1 MNTGPQRWLRSGV
14 LTLGALILLLGGQS
28 VAAESKEASPSKEAP
43 PSKEEP
49 PEFRFDFGLF
59 GGGHF
64 FDNNHSLGRGP
75 ADPAANIQESPAEI
89 SPKSGGVFGGRL
101 GLHFNRWIGLEA
113 EVDATPTKTRAP
125 RPDNQQTTK
134 MWVFGYRGSVIVNL
148 TDSYQFQ
155 PFILAGYGGLT
166 SLVSDSNV
174 VPGSTWGFMHAG
186 LGFKV
191 GFTPWTG
198 LRVDG
203 RIMAPWTALSPVIPQ
218 GSRIGY
224 SGPDFEVL
232 GSLFVNFGEIE
243 KVHIYS
249 TVIRQPK
256 TGDRDGDG
264 IPDNVDKCPDQP
276 EDKDGFQDEDGCP
289 DLDNDGDGI
298 PDAID
303 KCPNEPEDKDGFQ
316 DEDGCPDPDND
327 GDGIPDIIDKCPNE
341 PETFNNYQ
349 DADGCP
355 DEVPAAVKK
364 FTGVIEGINF
374 KTASADILPGSYV
387 LLDRAAKVLQDYP
400 DVGLEI
406 SGHTDNR
413 GKADYN
419 RDLSQRRAD
428 AVKTYFVTRGVA
440 SERLQSIGYGPTRPI
455 ANNKTQ
461 SGRATNRRTEFRL
474 IDVPP
479 ERKEDC
485 KSVNLGDAR
494 LGFGTVCDPDSKKN
508 ETCKELICLRG
519 TKKEGG
525 LVQTP
530 SGLTKGF
537 PKTTVEGKVDFWI
550 WERGS
555 WKSGACDDV
564 KLELDG
570 SIYGGSSGF
579 GPRFVPVP
587 DIRKLIE
594 EKLTECHRKIR

>member
-1 MNTGPQRWLRSGV
+1 MKTGPQRWLRSGV
-14 LTLGALILLLGGQS
+14 LTLGAFILLLGGQS
-28 VAAESKEASPSKEAP
+28 AAAESKEAP

-64 FDNNHSLGRGP
+64 FDNNHSLGRAP
-75 ADPAANIQESPAEI
+75 DSPPELSPA
-89 SPKSGGVFGGRL
+89 SGGVFGGRL
-101 GLHFNRWIGLEA
+101 GLHFNRWFGLEA
-113 EVDATPTKTRAP
+113 EVDATPTHTRNHNAS
-125 RPDNQQTTK
+125 
-134 MWVFGYRGSVIVNL
+134 MWVFGYRGSLILNL

-166 SLVSDSNV
+166 SLVDNSNPALIV
-174 VPGSTWGFMHAG
+174 QQDIPASSTWGFMHAG

-203 RIMAPWTALSPVIPQ
+203 RIMAPWTALAPVISE
-218 GSRIGY
+218 GNRIHY

-243 KVHIYS
+243 KVHIFKE
-249 TVIRQPK
+249 TIRELKP
-256 TGDRDGDG
+256 TSNDRDGDG
-264 IPDNVDKCPDQP
+264 IPD
-276 EDKDGFQDEDGCP
+276 
-289 DLDNDGDGI
+289 DL
-298 PDAID
+298 D

-374 KTASADILPGSYV
+374 KTGSADILPGSYV

-400 DVGLEI
+400 DVKLEI
-406 SGHTDNR
+406 SGHTDSR

-474 IDVPP
+474 INVSD
-479 ERKEDC
+479 K
-485 KSVNLGDAR
+485 
-494 LGFGTVCDPDSKKN
+494 
-508 ETCKELICLRG
+508 
-519 TKKEGG
+519 
-525 LVQTP
+525 
-530 SGLTKGF
+530 
-537 PKTTVEGKVDFWI
+537 
-550 WERGS
+550 
-555 WKSGACDDV
+555 
-564 KLELDG
+564 
-570 SIYGGSSGF
+570 
-579 GPRFVPVP
+579 
-587 DIRKLIE
+587 
-594 EKLTECHRKIR
+594 

>member
-1 MNTGPQRWLRSGV
+1 MKTGPQPWLRSGV
-14 LTLGALILLLGGQS
+14 LTLSTFILLLGGQS
-28 VAAESKEASPSKEAP
+28 AAAESNEAPPSKEAPASKEASPSKEALP
-43 PSKEEP
+43 NKEEP

-64 FDNNHSLGRGP
+64 FDTDHSLGRAP
-75 ADPAANIQESPAEI
+75 ESPREL
-89 SPKSGGVFGGRL
+89 SPASGGVFGGRL
-101 GLHFNRWIGLEA
+101 GLHFNRWFGLEA
-113 EVDATPTKTRAP
+113 EVDATPTHTRNHNAS
-125 RPDNQQTTK
+125 
-134 MWVFGYRGSVIVNL
+134 MWVFGYRGSLILNL
-148 TDSYQFQ
+148 SDSYWFQ

-166 SLVSDSNV
+166 SLVNNSNPAL
-174 VPGSTWGFMHAG
+174 VPQVDIPANSTWGFMHAG
-186 LGFKV
+186 VGFKV

-218 GSRIGY
+218 GNRIGY
-224 SGPDFEVL
+224 NGPDFEVL

-243 KVHIYS
+243 KVHIFKE
-249 TVIRQPK
+249 TIRELKP
-256 TGDRDGDG
+256 TGNDRDGDG
-264 IPDNVDKCPDQP
+264 IPDDLDKCPNEP

-298 PDAID
+298 PDTLD

-374 KTASADILPGSYV
+374 KTGSADILPGSYV

-400 DVGLEI
+400 DVKLEI

-474 IDVPP
+474 INVSD
-479 ERKEDC
+479 K
-485 KSVNLGDAR
+485 
-494 LGFGTVCDPDSKKN
+494 
-508 ETCKELICLRG
+508 
-519 TKKEGG
+519 
-525 LVQTP
+525 
-530 SGLTKGF
+530 
-537 PKTTVEGKVDFWI
+537 
-550 WERGS
+550 
-555 WKSGACDDV
+555 
-564 KLELDG
+564 
-570 SIYGGSSGF
+570 
-579 GPRFVPVP
+579 
-587 DIRKLIE
+587 
-594 EKLTECHRKIR
+594 

>member
-1 MNTGPQRWLRSGV
+1 MNTGPQRSLHSGV
-14 LTLGALILLLGGQS
+14 LTLSAFILLLGGQS
-28 VAAESKEASPSKEAP
+28 AAAESKEASPSKEAP

-64 FDNNHSLGRGP
+64 FDNNHSLGRSP
-75 ADPAANIQESPAEI
+75 ESSTELSPA
-89 SPKSGGVFGGRL
+89 SSGVFGGRL
-101 GLHFNRWIGLEA
+101 GLHFNRWFGLEA
-113 EVDATPTKTRAP
+113 EVDATPTHTRNHNAS
-125 RPDNQQTTK
+125 
-134 MWVFGYRGSVIVNL
+134 MWVFGYRGSLILNL
-148 TDSYQFQ
+148 TDSYVFQ

-166 SLVSDSNV
+166 SLVDNSNTALIV
-174 VPGSTWGFMHAG
+174 QQDIPASSTWGFMHAG

-203 RIMAPWTALSPVIPQ
+203 RIMAPWTALAPVISE
-218 GSRIGY
+218 GNRIHY

-243 KVHIYS
+243 KVHIFKE
-249 TVIRQPK
+249 TIRELKP
-256 TGDRDGDG
+256 TGNDRDGDG
-264 IPDNVDKCPDQP
+264 IPDDLDKCPNEP

-298 PDAID
+298 PDTLD

-327 GDGIPDIIDKCPNE
+327 GDGIPDVIDKCPNE

-374 KTASADILPGSYV
+374 KTGSADILPGSYV

-400 DVGLEI
+400 DVKLEI
-406 SGHTDNR
+406 SWHTDNR

-440 SERLQSIGYGPTRPI
+440 SERLQSIGYGLTRPI
-455 ANNKTQ
+455 ASNKNQ

-474 IDVPP
+474 INV
-479 ERKEDC
+479 
-485 KSVNLGDAR
+485 GD
-494 LGFGTVCDPDSKKN
+494 K
-508 ETCKELICLRG
+508 
-519 TKKEGG
+519 
-525 LVQTP
+525 
-530 SGLTKGF
+530 
-537 PKTTVEGKVDFWI
+537 
-550 WERGS
+550 
-555 WKSGACDDV
+555 
-564 KLELDG
+564 
-570 SIYGGSSGF
+570 
-579 GPRFVPVP
+579 
-587 DIRKLIE
+587 
-594 EKLTECHRKIR
+594 